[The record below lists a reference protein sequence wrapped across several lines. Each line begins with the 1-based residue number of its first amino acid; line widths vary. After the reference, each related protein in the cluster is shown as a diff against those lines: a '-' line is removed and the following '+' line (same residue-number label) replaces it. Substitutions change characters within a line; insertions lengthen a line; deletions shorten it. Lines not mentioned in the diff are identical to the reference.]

1 MFPPRVLT
9 RIFTWRAISSGC
21 KKFRKLVQL
30 CFSMINHFLCR
41 VWCCDL
47 FSKKYD
53 FMMGD
58 MENNPYKIAQ
68 VIFFLLNIVSL
79 SDTRDVGQ
87 FFLNRW
93 LESSRWS
100 RRTIP
105 ISSTLDQSEC
115 KKNFTFQ
122 NSHFPFS
129 LCLQTCY
136 LQWKVPLQLVHHH
149 IITGLTSPSSAC
161 APLQSTNSSPT
172 TDQDGKQS
180 NILAKKSHWEII
192 CQACQFQLK
201 CQTIT
206 KKTMSTP
213 TLFHAKWMWFSI
225 LIYQC
230 RKI

>member
-1 MFPPRVLT
+1 MSPCPTL
-9 RIFTWRAISSGC
+9 GM
-21 KKFRKLVQL
+21 LD
-30 CFSMINHFLCR
+30 N
-41 VWCCDL
+41 
-47 FSKKYD
+47 
-53 FMMGD
+53 
-58 MENNPYKIAQ
+58 
-68 VIFFLLNIVSL
+68 FF
-79 SDTRDVGQ
+79 
-87 FFLNRW
+87 FNRW
-93 LESSRWS
+93 SESSRWS

-115 KKNFTFQ
+115 KKFSTCR

-136 LQWKVPLQLVHHH
+136 LQWKAPLQLVHHH

-161 APLQSTNSSPT
+161 APLQSTSSSPT